1 MAAILFFV
9 FSVRYVRLSVG
20 ASIFRILFCLYRFFF
35 SISISGL
42 PWRVFSLSLSLSI
55 FFRIIFNAWRVG
67 DGDVITHRRR
77 RRRWRRH
84 LSRNFTHRPFSMRY
98 FRFIY
103 ISKAFVEKIPKRKCR
118 QKAVDGTAAA
128 LSSSRRVASCRYV
141 ALPIMRKLRD

>member
-9 FSVRYVRLSVG
+9 FRSVMFACLLARLFSEFCFVYIVSSSPFQFLGFLG
-20 ASIFRILFCLYRFFF
+20 AFF
-35 SISISGL
+35 
-42 PWRVFSLSLSLSI
+42 LSLSLSI

-128 LSSSRRVASCRYV
+128 LSSSRRAVSIRSVANH
-141 ALPIMRKLRD
+141 A